1 LYKLIDTAR
10 LCGWVLLTFCV
21 TTAII
26 ALAGPEEYRV
36 AQIGLIVAMVIGH
49 GIPGLVFLALA
60 RWMSRGRPVAFVIMT
75 GFTIF
80 TLLKTAVG
88 MVMLL
93 SGAQTISAFA
103 LALPFCAPVQTL
115 FLAYV
120 GARCLI
126 AWPEIVHLWKSVAR
140 SRAYAQSNAST
151 GRPAATP
158 AAPVAHLP
166 APPPP
171 ARGIRPRA
179 RPVTDDEA

>member
-1 LYKLIDTAR
+1 MYKLIDTAR

-60 RWMSRGRPVAFVIMT
+60 QWMSRGRPVAFVIMT

-103 LALPFCAPVQTL
+103 LALP
-115 FLAYV
+115 
-120 GARCLI
+120 
-126 AWPEIVHLWKSVAR
+126 
-140 SRAYAQSNAST
+140 
-151 GRPAATP
+151 
-158 AAPVAHLP
+158 
-166 APPPP
+166 
-171 ARGIRPRA
+171 
-179 RPVTDDEA
+179 